1 MADLDAI
8 KARQKQVWGAGNYSV
23 IATALYST
31 AEVLCE
37 DVNVPAGA
45 RVLDIACGSG
55 NVALAA
61 ARRRA
66 EVVGIDF
73 VPSLLDHARER
84 AAAEWL
90 EVDFRE
96 ADAEALPFPDASF
109 DVVLS
114 AFGVMFA
121 TDAERAAQEM
131 IRVCRPGGRIG
142 LANWTPAS
150 AVTEIFQ
157 LAARYLPPPGNPSAP
172 SEWGTAERLRE
183 LFGDRARSMRL
194 RDHVWLD
201 RAVSV
206 DHLVDLYR
214 TYLGPIAEAVTELDE
229 TRAGELQDGLRA
241 IVQRHNR
248 ATDGTAAMA
257 CQYVTVVIDL

>member
-1 MADLDAI
+1 MTDWEAI
-8 KARQKQVWGAGNYSV
+8 KARQKRVWGAGNYSV

-45 RVLDIACGSG
+45 RVLDVACGSG

-66 EVVGIDF
+66 EVIGIDF
-73 VPSLLDHARER
+73 VAPLLDHARER

-90 EVDFRE
+90 DIDFRE

-121 TDAERAAQEM
+121 ADPERAAQEM
-131 IRVCRPGGRIG
+131 VRVCRPGGRIG

-150 AVTEIFQ
+150 AMTEISR
-157 LAARYLPPPGNPSAP
+157 LAAQYVPPPDERYAP
-172 SEWGTAERLRE
+172 SEWGTAARLSE
-183 LFGDRARSMRL
+183 LFGGRVRAMRL

-201 RAVSV
+201 RAVSAEQ
-206 DHLVDLYR
+206 LVDLYR
-214 TYLGPIAEAVTELDE
+214 TYLGPVAEAVAELDE
-229 TRAGELQDGLRA
+229 ARARELSAGLIEIAR
-241 IVQRHNR
+241 RHNR
-248 ATDGTAAMA
+248 ATDGTIAMA
-257 CQYVTVVIDL
+257 CQYVTVVIDV